1 MKPPD
6 MYATKLH
13 LSEGHFL
20 CEQAELL
27 QFCDEIVRCPKP
39 YKVVRIRTKALFYPL
54 FYPLVYL
61 GRFGQS
67 YAAR

>member
-1 MKPPD
+1 M
-6 MYATKLH
+6 ATKLH
-13 LSEGHFL
+13 QSEGHL
-20 CEQAELL
+20 SANKQNLL

-39 YKVVRIRTKALFYPL
+39 YKVVRITTKDVFYPYAYQS
-54 FYPLVYL
+54 FYL